1 MAEPDALYAVAEQ
14 RIEWL
19 TLALGL
25 AAFVLALVIWG
36 VRSGAGVLLGA
47 ALAWLN
53 FRWLKQGVN
62 ALVKIST
69 AQSGSEHPRVPR
81 SVYVKF
87 FGRYALLLA
96 VVYVI
101 LSRSWLPVAAV
112 VGGLFAVVVAV
123 MIELI
128 WELLRYRRGTATH
141 S

>member
-1 MAEPDALYAVAEQ
+1 MAEPDSLYVVAEQ

-25 AAFVLALVIWG
+25 AAALLALIVWG
-36 VRSGAGVLLGA
+36 ARSGGGVLLGA

-53 FRWLKQGVN
+53 FHWLKQGVN

-69 AQSGSEHPRVPR
+69 AQAGAEHPRVPR

-112 VGGLFAVVVAV
+112 VGGLFAVVAAV

>member
-1 MAEPDALYAVAEQ
+1 MAESDTLYAVAEQ

-25 AAFVLALVIWG
+25 AASVLALAVWG
-36 VRSGAGVLLGA
+36 ARSGAGVLLGA

-69 AQSGSEHPRVPR
+69 AQAGAERPRVPP

-112 VGGLFAVVVAV
+112 VGGLFAVIAAV
-123 MIELI
+123 MIELV
-128 WELLRYRRGTATH
+128 WELIRYRRGTATH